1 MVAHG
6 AAERVRGVEHDA
18 DATDG
23 APVLEGDATRDDTLM
38 AVRIA
43 EAQSVL
49 VSAGRDDTS
58 ILIVLTVRHLAP
70 DVPISAVVRAEDNEL
85 LARQAG
91 ADNVINPVRFTG
103 LLLAGSAQGAHT
115 ADYLADLATVGGKVQ
130 LIERPVLPEEIGR
143 PLNQL
148 ASGGMGLRLYRDGE
162 PRGFWEPQARALQA
176 GDVVVEILP
185 TEASECET

>member
-1 MVAHG
+1 M
-6 AAERVRGVEHDA
+6 
-18 DATDG
+18 
-23 APVLEGDATRDDTLM
+23 
-38 AVRIA
+38 
-43 EAQSVL
+43 
-49 VSAGRDDTS
+49 
-58 ILIVLTVRHLAP
+58 
-70 DVPISAVVRAEDNEL
+70 
-85 LARQAG
+85 
-91 ADNVINPVRFTG
+91 INPVRFTG